1 MTRFISTLFC
11 SLVAVSSLFAAEKCQ
26 EISDIAGQA
35 SIGKPAVVTQLQK
48 NPQKGTLGEAW
59 RHLWFVHYRKL
70 QTMGIPEKEQQ
81 DIFKT
86 IVALNFSKNPEVNY
100 DIFRDYFYLRC
111 KRKERG
117 LSSVPLASIPAASLT
132 HCWDT
137 VTNRAQFQA
146 CEEKLMEPKSKG
158 AP

>member
-1 MTRFISTLFC
+1 MTRLISILLC
-11 SLVAVSSLFAAEKCQ
+11 SIAAVNSLFAAERCQ
-26 EISDIAGQA
+26 ELSDIAGQA
-35 SIGKPAVVTQLQK
+35 SITKPAVVAELQK

-59 RHLWFVHYRKL
+59 RHLWFVHLKKL
-70 QTMGIPEKEQQ
+70 EALGVPEKEQQ

-117 LSSVPLASIPAASLT
+117 LSSVPLASIPATSLT

-137 VTNRAQFQA
+137 VKNRTEFQA
-146 CEEKLMEPKSKG
+146 CEEKLMEGKSKNG
-158 AP
+158 H